1 MEEKTYIFEG
11 KTTNEAIEKGL
22 KELKVSKNKVDI
34 KVLENEEKRSFFSIL
49 SPRVVKVE
57 MKLKQNAEEHS
68 HSKTH
73 TEKSIKTED
82 EITAQL
88 DNFLKEFINH
98 LPTKELTYTVKKEK
112 STYLVEIN
120 GKDAGY
126 LIGYR
131 GDVLNSLQNILNNI
145 VCKNS
150 KERLK
155 VILNIGNYR
164 NKRAKD
170 LEILAEKIA
179 NSVIKTGKS
188 ITLEPMTAYE
198 RKIIHTKLQNN
209 EKVKTYS
216 IGEEPHRKV
225 VVDLK

>member
-1 MEEKTYIFEG
+1 MEDRTYIFEG

-49 SPRVVKVE
+49 APRVVKVE
-57 MKLKQNAEEHS
+57 MKLKEKVENNKKETKSQEE
-68 HSKTH
+68 
-73 TEKSIKTED
+73 IKKQLED
-82 EITAQL
+82 
-88 DNFLKEFINH
+88 FLRVFIEN
-98 LPTKELTYTVKKEK
+98 LPTKELKYEIRKEK
-112 STYLVEIN
+112 EIFYIDIN
-120 GKDAGY
+120 GKDTGY

-131 GDVLNSLQNILNNI
+131 GEVLNSFQSILNNI

-164 NKRAKD
+164 DKRTKD

-179 NSVIKTGKS
+179 KNVIKNGKS

-198 RKIIHTKLQNN
+198 RKVIHTKLQEND
-209 EKVKTYS
+209 KIKTYS

-225 VVDLK
+225 VIDLK